1 MAKIPEA
8 EARLQKRIFVCKNCK
23 SKIKAD
29 ALKVIAEKISCRR
42 CGRKALRPLKK
53 K

>member
-29 ALKVIAEKISCRR
+29 SLKVIAEKISCRLEA
-42 CGRKALRPLKK
+42 GQESRPNAR
-53 K
+53 

>member
-1 MAKIPEA
+1 MAKLPEA
-8 EARLQKRIFVCKNCK
+8 EARLFKRIFICKNCK

-29 ALKVIAEKISCRR
+29 SLKVIAERIKCRS
-42 CGRKALRPLKK
+42 CGRKALRPIKK